1 MRLQEDGAWGDLTI
15 WRDTGSSSYSLKDI
29 AGSSSKCLAV
39 KAPLRSIF
47 FGKGPCS
54 ERTGEVIRT

>member
-1 MRLQEDGAWGDLTI
+1 MGNLTI

-47 FGKGPCS
+47 FGKGPCN